1 MKSIRDLVLQNR
13 TYRRFDQSIK
23 VDRSALEECI
33 DLARLSASAANKQPL
48 KYLISL
54 NEEKNREVFPHL
66 RWAGYLKEW
75 AGPEEGQ
82 RPSAYI
88 VMLGDRDIST
98 HYFWDP
104 GIAAQSIL
112 LGATEK
118 GLGGCM
124 FGSADK
130 EAMCRIFSI
139 PDRYE
144 VILVIGLGK
153 PIEKVLLDEVREQ
166 GDIRYWRDD
175 EGVHHVPKR
184 SLEELILDVIE

>member
-1 MKSIRDLVLQNR
+1 MKGIRDLVLQNR
-13 TYRRFDQSIK
+13 TYRRFDQSVK
-23 VDRSALEECI
+23 VDRATLEECI

-48 KYLISL
+48 KYIISL
-54 NEEKNREVFPHL
+54 NEEKNREVFQHL

-75 AGPEEGQ
+75 PGPEEGQ

-98 HYFWDP
+98 NFFWDP
-104 GIAAQSIL
+104 GIAAQSIM

-118 GLGGCM
+118 GFGGCM

-130 EAMCRIFSI
+130 DALKQIFSI
-139 PDRYE
+139 PHRYE

-153 PIEKVLLDEVREQ
+153 PIEKVLLEEVKDQ
-166 GDIRYWRDD
+166 GDIRYWRDE

-184 SLEELILDVIE
+184 SLDELILDVLE